1 MRPASTSRQAARQHE
16 DKDDGQPEN
25 EASEPEQP
33 APKRSRRQLRKKKP
47 RSKKIL
53 PLILGLIAGGAVL
66 LTLVIAGI
74 LLGVFWLV
82 GTFTNQDAQ
91 QSATIS
97 VPIRT
102 GALPRDNYSRRLAA
116 FKKVEALNNELF
128 SALESVKDPASATAA
143 TTRIN
148 EICNRLETVV
158 QEINSLP
165 KLTPEEMT
173 RMTAEAS
180 ADSRKT
186 GQRMD
191 KAMPQAMKASR
202 GDQALSDAVQRYGK
216 IMMRIQL

>member
-1 MRPASTSRQAARQHE
+1 MRPASTSRQDARQHE
-16 DKDDGQPEN
+16 DKDNEQPEDD
-25 EASEPEQP
+25 ATEPKQP

-66 LTLVIAGI
+66 FTLVVAGI
-74 LLGVFWLV
+74 LLGVLWLF
-82 GTFTNQDAQ
+82 GTFTNRDVQ

-97 VPIRT
+97 VPIQT
-102 GALPRDNYSRRLAA
+102 GVLPKDNYSRRRAA
-116 FKKVEALNNELF
+116 FKKVDALNNEFF

-143 TTRIN
+143 ATRIN

-180 ADSRKT
+180 ADSRKIS
-186 GQRMD
+186 QRMD

-202 GDQALSDAVQRYGK
+202 GDQALSKAVQRYGE
-216 IMMRIQL
+216 IMMRIQF